1 LASPPLIEKE
11 YFTQLLSFFNIE
23 YLFLLPIMSDVSYDR
38 LLYIKKKIDNYLNPI
53 KMRTFS
59 NNHINYLVKYHNEH
73 FGSDVQANKSDIE
86 LLAINNFLYLDNYT
100 NQIKFDIYSA
110 YTLVLINGLGLTF
123 LDQYLSGKKEALINK
138 LKMFATDNTIKNI
151 SNLTMIKCKKLGI
164 KNYRWQTQ
172 EDNKVRPA
180 HVLLDQK
187 VMDWEH
193 PDPLQGHPGSA
204 PNCRCV
210 ALPLTL

>member
-1 LASPPLIEKE
+1 
-11 YFTQLLSFFNIE
+11 
-23 YLFLLPIMSDVSYDR
+23 MSDVSYDR